1 MWYFLIFINFGHYYV
16 NGTGT
21 VFYKACYYDN
31 IENGKG
37 GTNGSW
43 YDRRYVVHPD
53 AHCPQKFYD
62 A

>member
-1 MWYFLIFINFGHYYV
+1 MLYVLVFINFGHYYV

-21 VFYKACYYDN
+21 VLYKACYYDN

-53 AHCPQKFYD
+53 AH
-62 A
+62 